1 VLNRILQL
9 CSLSLTRLELL
20 ILLVQL
26 GLEVVDVVLRDGQLV
41 LSVLQSCTSIIKEA
55 GP

>member
-20 ILLVQL
+20 ISLVQL
-26 GLEVVDVVLRDGQLV
+26 GLKVVDIALDNDQLIM
-41 LSVLQSCTSIIKEA
+41 SVLQPGAGIVKEV
-55 GP
+55 